1 MKKTSR
7 ILITLLML
15 VALIATV
22 LSLASCG
29 KNGGYAEIPS
39 SKKESTPVATL
50 GGHEV
55 RYELFRAYFSAMYSG
70 KTEGMTEAEW
80 ENAKTAVL
88 REIALL
94 YATFDVAEAN
104 GVDPYGDE
112 IDEEVAER
120 VKIDYEGGEANGVII
135 EGVGDRDKYKAALAA
150 ANLTD
155 AVNRLIYRCDAT
167 QAALYDYLVTNYAYG
182 KDTGAESDA
191 RTFFDSAD
199 CAHGVWVHVSDDM
212 WPTRAD
218 ARAFAEEQRNRLATA
233 SDYAEVRKILIATFS
248 DQVLSK
254 DEMDHGLYVS
264 KNQGNNPLQR
274 ALVADIF
281 SLAPFACGEIRD
293 GDDGVWFAVGLP
305 KDSADYDRDPN
316 GIYDLMLEETEIDRP
331 IAEKAET
338 YLSGVSYSSAFPT
351 FSEETL
357 LELTLR

>member
-1 MKKTSR
+1 MKTSR
-7 ILITLLML
+7 ILITIVTLA
-15 VALIATV
+15 ALIATV
-22 LSLASCG
+22 FLLSSCG
-29 KNGGYAEIPS
+29 KDESYPEIAS
-39 SKKESTPVATL
+39 SKKEATSVAAF

-55 RYELFRAYFSAMYSG
+55 KYELFRAYFSAMYSG
-70 KTEGMTEAEW
+70 KTDGMTEEEW
-80 ENAKTAVL
+80 ESAKTAVM
-88 REIALL
+88 REIAIL

-104 GVDPYGDE
+104 GVDPYGDA
-112 IDEEVAER
+112 INEEVAER
-120 VKIDYEGGEANGVII
+120 VRIDYEGGEANGYII
-135 EGVGDRDKYKAALAA
+135 EGVGTREKYKAALAA

-155 AVNRLIYRCDAT
+155 AVNRLIYRYDAT

-199 CAHGVWVHVSDDM
+199 CAHGVWVFVPDEL

-218 ARAFAEEQRNRLATA
+218 ARAVAVEQRNRLATA

-248 DQVLSK
+248 DQVLSR

-274 ALVADIF
+274 ALVTDIF

-293 GDDGVWFAVGLP
+293 GDDGVWFAVGLA
-305 KDSADYDRDPN
+305 KDAADYERDPN

-331 IAEKAET
+331 IAEKAAT
-338 YLSGVSYSSAFPT
+338 FLAGISYSSSFPSYST
-351 FSEETL
+351 ETL
-357 LELTLR
+357 EELTLQ